1 MKTFFS
7 SLRGVSMAAS
17 SAVLA
22 LLVVPGAAHAE
33 IGQEPGAT
41 QTATSASV
49 QCGFYRYKIRES
61 QFAGYNHCG
70 STTVRVHVDVA
81 GGGSGNDYH
90 LCVSPGA
97 KDFPGA
103 GPNYLNAYYIG
114 GAGCPSGQKTA
125 HTPH

>member
-1 MKTFFS
+1 ME
-7 SLRGVSMAAS
+7 RA
-17 SAVLA
+17 
-22 LLVVPGAAHAE
+22 PGA
-33 IGQEPGAT
+33 G

-49 QCGFYRYKIRES
+49 PCGFYRYTVRES
-61 QFAGYNHCG
+61 RFAGYNHCG
-70 STTVRVHVDVA
+70 PTTVRVHVDVA

-114 GAGCPSGQKTA
+114 GAGCPSGHKSA